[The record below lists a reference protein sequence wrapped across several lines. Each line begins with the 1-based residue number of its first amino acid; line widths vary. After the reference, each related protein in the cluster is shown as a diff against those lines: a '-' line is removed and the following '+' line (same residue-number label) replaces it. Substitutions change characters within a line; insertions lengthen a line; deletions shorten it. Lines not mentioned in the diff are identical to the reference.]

1 MPMKRTQ
8 LYIDDEL
15 YQKLNIE
22 AVKEKRTVSSLVRE
36 LLAKEIN
43 MRGIKKTVKSGH
55 ILLRLAQ
62 FAAEG
67 PTDLSTHGKDYLIE
81 DF

>member
-1 MPMKRTQ
+1 M
-8 LYIDDEL
+8 
-15 YQKLNIE
+15 
-22 AVKEKRTVSSLVRE
+22 RE

-43 MRGIKKTVKSGH
+43 MRGIKKTAKRGH

-62 FAAEG
+62 VAAEG
-67 PTDLSTHGKDYLIE
+67 PTDLSTKGEDYLIE